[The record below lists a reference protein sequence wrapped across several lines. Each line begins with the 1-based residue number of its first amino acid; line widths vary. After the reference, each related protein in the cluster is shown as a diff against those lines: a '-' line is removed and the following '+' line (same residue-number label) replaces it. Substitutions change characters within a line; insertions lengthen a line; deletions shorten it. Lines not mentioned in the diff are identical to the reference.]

1 MGKTC
6 THITEPLKVT
16 NDDTAYAK
24 NTFCQKLK
32 TVGFSDVSLHY
43 TLEQQHEMSAAINK
57 QHRYVVL
64 WQ

>member
-1 MGKTC
+1 M
-6 THITEPLKVT
+6 T